1 MFENL
6 RRSFLIQH
14 PKLDGSDVGRF
25 MGEIGKACEDNVHEA
40 RAVERLIAEALR
52 PIRRAAWEKGKQL
65 LQSRHRRNW
74 HPRNFFK

>member
-1 MFENL
+1 
-6 RRSFLIQH
+6 
-14 PKLDGSDVGRF
+14 

-52 PIRRAAWEKGKQL
+52 PMRRAAWEKCRQL

-74 HPRNFFK
+74 HPRNFFN